1 MRAALVR
8 FWIQPGSLAVAFH
21 GVCRRLWLSKVPGS
35 RQLSRLLHYGLGPFV
50 EAWTGV
56 YLPPQVH
63 VGQRLEIHHRGKV
76 VVNEASIIG
85 DDCVLLHG
93 VTLGNR
99 RPGGGAPTL
108 GDRVE
113 VGAYAQLL
121 GPISIGN
128 DVRIGALAVVLDD
141 VPDGA
146 TVVAAKAVVRLRNR
160 QP

>member
-1 MRAALVR
+1 M
-8 FWIQPGSLAVAFH
+8 F
-21 GVCRRLWLSKVPGS
+21 
-35 RQLSRLLHYGLGPFV
+35 
-50 EAWTGV
+50 
-56 YLPPQVH
+56 LPPQVA

-76 VVNEASIIG
+76 VVNEATVIG

-108 GDRVE
+108 GNRVE

-121 GPISIGN
+121 GPITIGD
-128 DVRIGALAVVLDD
+128 DVRIGALALVVED
-141 VPDGA
+141 VPAGA
-146 TVVAAKAVVRLRNR
+146 TVLAGKATIRERGV